1 MMVRTGGSIE
11 DRGVSSSD
19 SMSGSGSTAAP
30 RRPVWHQVGALAVLF
45 LGGGASG
52 VALSRHLVP
61 GSVLAQF
68 IGLFT
73 FPVPFVIGLQAWL
86 GLAIGVAMWHTAVR
100 GPATPGQVRSETP
113 AGSFAFVP
121 VSVAVVSVIGLVM
134 GMLGSSL
141 GILATLGL
149 YVLLGFGYGTAC
161 WLAAR
166 SGYLPFPTD

>member
-1 MMVRTGGSIE
+1 
-11 DRGVSSSD
+11 
-19 SMSGSGSTAAP
+19 MSGSFSTVAP
-30 RRPVWHQVGALAVLF
+30 RRPVWHQVGVLAALF

-52 VALSRHLVP
+52 VALARSLVT
-61 GSVLAQF
+61 GSYVAQF
-68 IGLFT
+68 VGLFT

-86 GLAIGVAMWHTAVR
+86 GLAIGVAMWRTAVR
-100 GPATPGQVRSETP
+100 GRATPADARAETP
-113 AGSFAFVP
+113 AGSIAFVP
-121 VSVAVVSVIGLVM
+121 VSVAFVAVIGLVM

-166 SGYLPFPTD
+166 SGYLPFPTE